1 MIQID
6 SARLAELHGQ
16 GLSQGAIAKQ
26 LGCSRNSVKRQL
38 VKARLLARPTKAPE
52 NGRAASTPPSRPKSR
67 ANGSAPAAELEAVEQ
82 ALDEQW
88 QRLSL
93 VERLRFF
100 LKA

>member
-38 VKARLLARPTKAPE
+38 VKARLLGRTAPAPE
-52 NGRAASTPPSRPKSR
+52 NGRA
-67 ANGSAPAAELEAVEQ
+67 NGSAPSDLAAVAQ

-88 QRLSL
+88 QRLGL
-93 VERLRFF
+93 VERLKFF